1 MLTDGSQR
9 RRVPVESVV
18 SGLRLVLV
26 CNKCPCEPPGSG
38 CLVQKGL
45 PSRSLAGSSCGHQG
59 RLYTP
64 AEDPWVL
71 PTPPASFRVCQAG
84 PGQVP
89 PDMCEHLALP
99 FWTLNIFTSCP
110 ALASGLSPAGA
121 EAVPPGSCHPQNKRA
136 PGLRCKVDR

>member
-1 MLTDGSQR
+1 M
-9 RRVPVESVV
+9 ESVV

-26 CNKCPCEPPGSG
+26 CDECPCEPPGSG

-45 PSRSLAGSSCGHQG
+45 PSRSLAQG
-59 RLYTP
+59 PPVGTRAGYTP
-64 AEDPWVL
+64 QQRTLGSCPL
-71 PTPPASFRVCQAG
+71 LQPPFGSV
-84 PGQVP
+84 GQVP